1 MDTMQP
7 LLFLERRKAMGEFE
21 LFVGKPF
28 VGLTGTSFT
37 PPSPTIDAT
46 QRRINEL
53 MGVSDEDFLKYACK
67 APGSDSTEMTDED
80 RAKINQMLGVTDE
93 DILQY
98 ACKAPAGPA
107 SADEERRKINELM
120 GVTDE
125 DIVKYR

>member
-1 MDTMQP
+1 M
-7 LLFLERRKAMGEFE
+7 EEFE

-28 VGLTGTSFT
+28 VEFTGTRFT

-67 APGSDSTEMTDED
+67 APDSTEVTDED
-80 RAKINQMLGVTDE
+80 RAKINQMMGVTDE
-93 DILQY
+93 DILKY
-98 ACKAPAGPA
+98 ACKAPGPA
-107 SADEERRKINELM
+107 SAETTDEDRRKINQMM

-125 DIVKYR
+125 DILKYG